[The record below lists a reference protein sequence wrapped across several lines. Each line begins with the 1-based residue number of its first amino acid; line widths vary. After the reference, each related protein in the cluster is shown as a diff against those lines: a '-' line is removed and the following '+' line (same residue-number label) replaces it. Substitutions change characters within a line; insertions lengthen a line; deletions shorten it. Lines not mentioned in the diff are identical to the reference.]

1 MKKPKLPPIDEWE
14 LELRSAAD
22 LGRRGRYSG
31 APSWVRDQTELLRDI
46 ATILGSIAG
55 KLDALPPEP
64 AQVLAQR
71 LVTQSDLRN
80 MKGGFHSASV

>member
-1 MKKPKLPPIDEWE
+1 MDGVSMKKAQVPPIDQWE
-14 LELRSAAD
+14 AELRSAAD

-55 KLDALPPEP
+55 KLDALPPEVTLP
-64 AQVLAQR
+64 TKRHR
-71 LVTQSDLRN
+71 LR
-80 MKGGFHSASV
+80 FWRR